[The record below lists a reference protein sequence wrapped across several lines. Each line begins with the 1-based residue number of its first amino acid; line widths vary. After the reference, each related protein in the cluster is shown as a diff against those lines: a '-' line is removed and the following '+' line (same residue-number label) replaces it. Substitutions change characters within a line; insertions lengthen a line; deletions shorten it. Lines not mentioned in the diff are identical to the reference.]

1 MRGLSNSTTEKFE
14 PKILANRDIM
24 GTGPKFSYVTVHEID
39 YKKPLNFPRNS

>member
-14 PKILANRDIM
+14 PKILANQDIM

-39 YKKPLNFPRNS
+39 YK